1 MIYKHKVLLT
11 KGLTVFYS
19 SKKKKNLFLAFDM
32 MTTCRT
38 CSDEAIFVPL
48 YNDGMVVFRVTALS
62 HFLVIYPH
70 SIAGYVSALKETEQG
85 WSEED

>member
-1 MIYKHKVLLT
+1 MMMMMMVSMSMHMHGVIKELINVNLL
-11 KGLTVFYS
+11 
-19 SKKKKNLFLAFDM
+19 LAFDM

-85 WSEED
+85 